1 MRNARAPPRVF
12 RIEWK
17 ATERRDLYV
26 AMNPERVRALR
37 NLRGMSKRE
46 LAAEAGVSETTA
58 RRAERGEPV

>member
-1 MRNARAPPRVF
+1 
-12 RIEWK
+12 
-17 ATERRDLYV
+17 
-26 AMNPERVRALR
+26 MNPERVRALR